1 MAKQGKVLIIYP
13 PNQLN
18 PTEAPRPEGSL
29 GPLYLAAALEAVGVE
44 TDVVDASVG
53 TEADKLEDTFNR
65 PVMQPNGL
73 IRIGMSPDRIRELIV
88 SGGYDVVAIHSNFTP
103 QTRMVLETAKIVKEI
118 DPEILVISGGVN
130 ARHIPER
137 FLGTGLVDLI
147 CITEGERIIV
157 KAVKQ
162 WRLQRSFD
170 GVDGI
175 VFMESNRLVWRPA
188 DPDSVIQNLDDLP
201 VPAWHKL
208 PLEKYAEVTSPHGDV
223 VLNERHIYA
232 PLMTSRGC
240 PFKCAYCHIS
250 LEKSYPGDIGNLRL
264 KSVDRVIQEID
275 VLKSLGVKKVYFEDD
290 SLLAKK
296 ARVKDIFGRLLGA
309 GLKIA
314 DVNGVNLVHLFVR
327 DAVTKKL
334 KVDQE
339 YLELLYASGFDQ
351 ISFPVESGSQ
361 RVLDKYATAKL
372 HLETM
377 DVVELV
383 RIAARVGISCP
394 VGIMMGF
401 PDETEAEILQSVE
414 LARRLVDAG
423 AKYCSFYIP
432 IPFPGSQLYHMA
444 ISGGHLDLDFDPDI
458 MNWHRPVMKKTTV
471 PPERVLELREWAWRS
486 VNHNDY
492 VAERLSKNIGRR
504 WDSFKPVNDKK

>member
-1 MAKQGKVLIIYP
+1 MPKVLLIYP

-18 PTEAPRPEGSL
+18 PIEAPRPEGSL
-29 GPLYLAAALEAVGVE
+29 GPLYLAAALEEAGME

-53 TEADKLEDTFNR
+53 TADDSLEDTFHR

-73 IRIGMSPDRIRELIV
+73 IRIGMSSERIRELIA
-88 SGGYDVVAIHSNFTP
+88 GDGYDVVAIHSNFTP
-103 QTRMVLETAKIVKEI
+103 QTRMVLETARIVKEI
-118 DPEILVISGGVN
+118 NPEILVLSGGVN

-137 FLGTGLVDLI
+137 LLGTGWVDLI
-147 CITEGERIIV
+147 CTTEGERIIV
-157 KAVKQ
+157 KAVRQ
-162 WRLQRSFD
+162 WRANRSFD

-175 VFMESNRLVWRPA
+175 VFMESGRLVYRPA
-188 DPDSVIQNLDDLP
+188 DSESVVQNLDDLP

-223 VLNERHIYA
+223 VLDERHIYA

-240 PFKCAYCHIS
+240 PFKCSYCHIS
-250 LEKSYPGDIGNLRL
+250 LEKSHKEDIGNLRL
-264 KSVDRVIQEID
+264 KSPDRVMQEIEI
-275 VLKSLGVKKVYFEDD
+275 LKSLGVEKVYIEDD

-296 ARVKDIFGRLLGA
+296 ARVKEIFSRLLGA

-327 DAVTKKL
+327 DAVSKKL
-334 KVDQE
+334 KVDQG
-339 YLELLYASGFDQ
+339 YLEFLCASGFDQ

-383 RIAARVGISCP
+383 RVASRVGISCP

-444 ISGGHLDLDFDPDI
+444 LAGGHLEPNFDPDI
-458 MNWHRPVMKKTTV
+458 MNWHRPVMKNTAV
-471 PPERVLELREWAWRS
+471 PPERILELREQVWRS
-486 VNHNDY
+486 VNRNDY
-492 VAERLSKNIGRR
+492 VAERLRRNIGAR
-504 WDSFKPVNDKK
+504 WDPVKPIGAK